1 MTLSLLQLLVTA
13 MSVQSVQ
20 KDITF
25 VNATMK
31 LIKIILPLAPYHKR
45 KEKKMVRK
53 GGEWS
58 WTRIFSKNL

>member
-1 MTLSLLQLLVTA
+1 